1 MPKSQI
7 FNWANMFF
15 NAICENKNLTII
27 SEFTVVHQD
36 KGENA
41 FSRELLVNL
50 NALCGQLSIKALLSL
65 FIFCVSCMQ
74 K

>member
-36 KGENA
+36 KGEM
-41 FSRELLVNL
+41 L
-50 NALCGQLSIKALLSL
+50 
-65 FIFCVSCMQ
+65 
-74 K
+74 